1 MYHDDQNELNAIVK
15 KCGCRKIKFSPFN
28 NAFVVVVVDVV
39 VGRVVLDVVQL
50 YSSDPSGQSF
60 SRSHRQKS
68 VMQRALLMHLN
79 CWEVQFNSLEPRI
92 KM

>member
-1 MYHDDQNELNAIVK
+1 MMIKMNSMQLLKNVDA
-15 KCGCRKIKFSPFN
+15 GKIKFSPFN

-92 KM
+92 KS